1 MPSLCAA
8 VVHWVLTAPCWCR
21 TSTNSNFWLRNPHGK
36 TSVQPQV
43 VTELPKGTLGSSVLC
58 QLLQYKCCYHPLLS
72 QIHTSAAL
80 SLVHYILQPLLQVGM
95 GGGQPCSRS
104 TPNPIACIA
113 VSAVMFP
120 TQELVR
126 CDLASWRKCHFASDI
141 FAFTKQFL
149 WFRCCSRWQFC
160 QELQFLHRK

>member
-1 MPSLCAA
+1 M
-8 VVHWVLTAPCWCR
+8 R
-21 TSTNSNFWLRNPHGK
+21 
-36 TSVQPQV
+36 PQV
-43 VTELPKGTLGSSVLC
+43 VIELPKRILGSSVLC
-58 QLLQYKCCYHPLLS
+58 QLLLYKLCYHPLPS
-72 QIHTSAAL
+72 QIQSSAAPN
-80 SLVHYILQPLLQVGM
+80 HYILQPVLQVGM
-95 GGGQPCSRS
+95 SGEQPCSQS
-104 TPNPIACIA
+104 TPNLIACTA
-113 VSAVMFP
+113 VSTMTFS